1 MVSKKTVKKE
11 SESLKENSN
20 YGLISYILAIVAIV
34 EAIISPMAGIILGII
49 GLSFS
54 VKEKSKLALK
64 SKKLNII
71 AIVLGVLLFV
81 AILASSVLLPSSIYG
96 GTQ

>member
-11 SESLKENSN
+11 SEGLKENSN